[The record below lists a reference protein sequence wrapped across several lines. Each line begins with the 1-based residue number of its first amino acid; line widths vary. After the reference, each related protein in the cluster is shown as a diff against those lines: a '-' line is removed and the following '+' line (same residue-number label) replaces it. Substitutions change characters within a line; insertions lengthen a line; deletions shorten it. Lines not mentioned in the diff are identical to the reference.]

1 MLRTDV
7 VRTARLIGWLL
18 ATLAVVAFFPRGGE
32 AVAEEPVWRID
43 LPAPMASEQAEANRD
58 RVVAA
63 QFSPAGRYLALGL
76 ESGRIAIWDFRD
88 PPRGSSLAA
97 HEQPVTFLAFG
108 AEDDRLLSSS
118 KDLQVRCWDLN
129 ARREWLSFAGAP
141 LKAIYEI
148 ALSTNGRFAVSRGFD
163 GFGVI
168 WDLRV
173 DRKRSD
179 LFSYGFAL
187 AANEAFLVSTPLRQ
201 PGIQVLSL
209 LDGAEPRKLLPG
221 QMVSRVA
228 VDPTSTTIAAAVVT
242 DRSVVVKLID
252 AKSGEERGAIA
263 IPNPP
268 GATDPDS
275 VGDLAFSSEGSG
287 LLIACGSGRV
297 LRADVLGEQILDEYR
312 MPEGDGVLR
321 VAFAG
326 SRDRYVVAASRDDEF
341 RWQTAC
347 WETQSRRTLWTLP
360 GEVALDIRRM
370 LGVQITSE
378 GDVTFFDAADGKSL
392 RRLRPY
398 LGGEKWLEQQPE

>member
-1 MLRTDV
+1 MLRSDV
-7 VRTARLIGWLL
+7 SGTARGIGWVSAL
-18 ATLAVVAFFPRGGE
+18 LAVVMCFPCVGKAG
-32 AVAEEPVWRID
+32 AEDPVWRID
-43 LPAPMASEQAEANRD
+43 LPAPLPSERVEANRD

-63 QFSPAGRYLALGL
+63 RFSPTGQYLVVGL
-76 ESGRIAIWDFRD
+76 ESGRLAIWDFRD
-88 PPRGSSLAA
+88 PSRGHSLAA

-118 KDLQVRCWDLN
+118 KDLQVRCWDLT

-187 AANEAFLVSTPLRQ
+187 ASNEAFLVSTPLRQ

-209 LDGAEPRKLLPG
+209 LDGTEPRKLLPG

-228 VDPTSTTIAAAVVT
+228 VDPTGTTIAAAVIT
-242 DRSVVVKLID
+242 DRAAVVKLID
-252 AKSGEERGAIA
+252 VKSGEERGAIA
-263 IPNPP
+263 LPNPP

-297 LRADVLGEQILDEYR
+297 LRADVVGAQILDEYR
-312 MPEGDGVLR
+312 MPEGDGVWRAEFL
-321 VAFAG
+321 G
-326 SRDRYVVAASRDDEF
+326 SQDRYVLAASRDDEF

-360 GEVALDIRRM
+360 GEVTVDIRRM
-370 LGVQITSE
+370 LGARVTEE
-378 GDVTFFDAADGKSL
+378 GDVAFFDAADGKSL

-398 LGGEKWLEQQPE
+398 LGGEKWWEQQPE